1 MKHEFMKV
9 MGVLGSCIFLTAS
22 VNAAASAG
30 DIWEYTNSKEHG
42 FIVFEFKEMNLKLPG
57 SWEGKFQLKKEGDS
71 IGFYHKESLELGTLD
86 GEVGCGA
93 LFWLNRCDDYSFVD
107 TEPSYYLVGSGE
119 NGVYYITLPGDLHGY
134 QKNEEV
140 LKEWMEMSDD
150 VMEIRQEADSG
161 NPGAPVLTKTALN
174 LRSKNAIDGKIL
186 DVIPPKTA
194 IWITG
199 NLETGWV
206 QADHN
211 GKSGYVKAD
220 YLKFP
225 DDISS
230 YLPQN
235 SDDDTQKIEDSIVM
249 YTINGEKVTI
259 FMSSDGNWYDENG
272 TYCGTDEEIQDGLKN
287 GGILV
292 NENGTAYFWA
302 LQDSAISGDDI
313 PFQGASGAILYD
325 SDGNGVHVEQA
336 TDGYWYDENGVCFG
350 YWKDIDDASIT
361 GEPITNENGEV
372 YYWTTP
378 NEGDSGS
385 DIPHQGANGAMMYD
399 SDGNRVY
406 VEQKADGYWYD
417 ENGVCFGH
425 WKDIDNT
432 SITGE
437 PIINENGETYYWT
450 LQ

>member
-30 DIWEYTNSKEHG
+30 DIWEYTNSKEDG

-57 SWEGKFQLKKEGDS
+57 SWEGKFQLKEEGDS
-71 IGFYHKESLELGTLD
+71 IVFYHKESLELGTLD

-186 DVIPPKTA
+186 DVIPPKTV

-206 QADHN
+206 QADYN

-230 YLPQN
+230 YLAQK
-235 SDDDTQKIEDSIVM
+235 SDDDTQKMEDSIVM
-249 YTINGEKVTI
+249 YTVEAKSVIV
-259 FMSSDGNWYDENG
+259 SLASDGNWYDENG
-272 TYCGTDEEIQDGLKN
+272 VYCGTDKEIRDARIKGDTV
-287 GGILV
+287 V
-292 NENGTAYFWA
+292 NENGERYFWTVPTPENP
-302 LQDSAISGDDI
+302 DFEYEGDD
-313 PFQGASGAILYD
+313 SAILYD
-325 SDGNGVHVEQA
+325 RDGNSVLIEMA
-336 TDGYWYDENGVCFG
+336 SDGYWYDENGVCFG
-350 YWKDIDDASIT
+350 FWTYIKNTNMT
-361 GEPITNENGEV
+361 GIPIVNENGKS
-372 YYWTTP
+372 YYWTIP
-378 NEGDSGS
+378 NEEDFGS
-385 DIPHQGANGAMMYD
+385 DDSFPEMDSAILYD
-399 SDGNRVY
+399 SNGNDVY
-406 VEQKADGYWYD
+406 VEKGNDGNWYD
-417 ENGVCFGH
+417 KNGVCFGD
-425 WKDIDNT
+425 WN
-432 SITGE
+432 SIRDAAMAGE
-437 PIINENGETYYWT
+437 PIINENGEIYYWV
-450 LQ
+450 LP